1 MMTITKVDGNGG
13 FEGKYNSAVG
23 EAEKEYKLVGR
34 YDTEGR
40 SLGWVVSYQNS
51 YLNANSTCAWSGQ
64 IDPQHDDPFKSVIH
78 TTWLPREQDQK
89 KKNGIPQMLGLIL
102 SRRIRLKKLTL
113 SVLND
118 VYNAATQ
125 SLHKEIA

>member
-1 MMTITKVDGNGG
+1 MTITKVDGNGG

-78 TTWLPREQDQK
+78 TTWLLTRTKPEEEEWNSTNVGFDTFTQDPPEEAHIERVK
-89 KKNGIPQMLGLIL
+89 
-102 SRRIRLKKLTL
+102 RRLQCSHPK
-113 SVLND
+113 S
-118 VYNAATQ
+118 A
-125 SLHKEIA
+125 